1 MKGRDN
7 QLRLALLGKPQFEY
21 NGQPMGGLTLV
32 KGQAL
37 LAYLAV
43 TRQPHSRSAL
53 AGLLWSEMPET
64 DARANL
70 RVTLSQLRKAVN
82 DYLIVTRRVIEFNR
96 NSSYWLDVEVLENAA
111 QGRLIWLLTSTGA
124 IFGGFLSAGD
134 LSI

>member
-1 MKGRDN
+1 MRDN

-21 NGQPMGGLTLV
+21 

-43 TRQPHSRSAL
+43 TRQPHSCSAL
-53 AGLLWSEMPET
+53 AGLLWSEMPES

-82 DYLIVTRRVIEFNR
+82 GLPDRNPAFN
-96 NSSYWLDVEVLENAA
+96 
-111 QGRLIWLLTSTGA
+111 
-124 IFGGFLSAGD
+124 
-134 LSI
+134 